1 MVETFSKELKLGTKE
16 SHNAAENSK
25 FVTSFLRGV
34 LDPEEYRRLIAQFYF
49 VYSTMERCI
58 KESEDLNV
66 KVINYP
72 ELERVEALSKDLEYY
87 YGPKWKD
94 LITPTS
100 ACSTYCFRIEEVAKQ
115 DPYLLVA
122 HHYTRYIGDLSGGQ
136 ILKKIAEKALKPPV
150 GKGLEFYDFE
160 DIDDAKVWK
169 NGYRGVID
177 EMGFTES
184 QKNAIITEANYAFR
198 LNMYLFEEI
207 GVNDPYPCLTFIR
220 ALFKV
225 LFGFI
230 GGK

>member
-1 MVETFSKELKLGTKE
+1 M
-16 SHNAAENSK
+16 
-25 FVTSFLRGV
+25 
-34 LDPEEYRRLIAQFYF
+34 
-49 VYSTMERCI
+49 
-58 KESEDLNV
+58 
-66 KVINYP
+66 INYP

-160 DIDDAKVWK
+160 
-169 NGYRGVID
+169 
-177 EMGFTES
+177 
-184 QKNAIITEANYAFR
+184 
-198 LNMYLFEEI
+198 EI
-207 GVNDPYPCLTFIR
+207 GVNDPYPFLTFIR